1 MTILPPGISAEQFA
15 SAMRAFEAAVG
26 KDWVLT
32 SETDIAGYRDPWSMV
47 RDEPGELLPSA
58 AVAPATVEEVQAV
71 VRVANQFKIP
81 LYAVSTGKNYS
92 YGGPAPNVR
101 GSVIVDLKRMKRILE
116 LDGERNFA
124 LVEPGVTYFDLYNEI
139 QARGLKLMIDNPD
152 PAWGSPSG
160 NSLDRGVG
168 YTMGPYRD
176 HASSACGVEVVL
188 ASGEIMRTGMGA
200 LPAAKTWQE
209 YKHGFGPD
217 PTGLFFQGNFG
228 IVTKIGVRLM
238 PLPEHYRTGKITVP
252 KRSDLHGLIKTVNYL
267 ADLFMIGEPVFSS
280 PLHPLMKD
288 PEFFSEATRQGSFDD
303 DRLNALAA
311 TANLPFYQ
319 VELQFY
325 GSEGTTRANWEYAK
339 ELATRDVPGSRTL
352 DGVSY
357 KMPLTRE
364 QIMDKDTPYGESA
377 IRRYAA
383 VATPN
388 LTTFDFIGRHV
399 DSPDDYVHLHYGM
412 FTIVPRSAESV
423 FQVQRAWVD
432 LVHEANATLVT
443 EQTPRPSALTM
454 PLQWHQTC
462 FFMWAGFPLTITERP
477 MSEALADM
485 LERVLTVNAKNGW
498 GEYRSEPLL
507 QDKVAAHYNF
517 NNHALR
523 RFNEALKDAVDPNG
537 ILSPGRGGIWPKAFR
552 SLRGKVGV

>member
-1 MTILPPGISAEQFA
+1 MTILPPNVSAEQFA

-26 KDWVLT
+26 KEWLLS
-32 SETDIAGYRDPWSMV
+32 SEIDIAGYRDPWSMV
-47 RDEPGELLPSA
+47 RDKPGELLPSA
-58 AVAPATVEEVQAV
+58 AVAPASVDQVQAV
-71 VRVANQFKIP
+71 VRVANEFKIP

-101 GSVIVDLKRMKRILE
+101 GSVIVDLKRMKKNLE
-116 LDGERNFA
+116 IDGDRHFA
-124 LVEPGVTYFDLYNEI
+124 LVEPGVTYFDLYREI

-176 HASSACGVEVVL
+176 HASSTCGLEVVL
-188 ASGEIMRTGMGA
+188 ANGEVMRTGMGA
-200 LPAAKTWQE
+200 LPGAKTWQE
-209 YKHGFGPD
+209 YRHGFGPD
-217 PTGLFFQGNFG
+217 PAGLFFQGNFG

-252 KRSDLHGLIKTVNYL
+252 RRQDLHGLVRTVNYL

-280 PLHPLMKD
+280 PLHPLMKNS
-288 PEFFSEATRQGSFDD
+288 EFVAEATRQGAFNDEKLD
-303 DRLNALAA
+303 QMAA
-311 TANLPFYQ
+311 AAKLPFYQ

-325 GSEGTTRANWEYAK
+325 GSEGTTKANWDYAQQ
-339 ELATRDVPGSRTL
+339 LAVRNVPGARAL
-352 DGVSY
+352 EGVSFP
-357 KMPLTRE
+357 MPLTRE
-364 QIMDKDTPYGESA
+364 QIMDKNPPYGESA

-383 VATPN
+383 VAVPN

-399 DSPDDYVHLHYGM
+399 ENPDDYVHLHYGM
-412 FTIVPRSAESV
+412 FTIVPRSAEAV

-432 LVHEANATLVT
+432 LVHEEGATLVT
-443 EQTPRPSALTM
+443 EQTPRPSVLTM

-462 FFMWAGFPLTITERP
+462 FFMWAGFPLQAEGRP
-477 MSEALADM
+477 MSEALARM
-485 LERVLTVNAKNGW
+485 LELVLDVNAKNGW
-498 GEYRSEPLL
+498 CEYRAEPLM
-507 QDKVAAHYNF
+507 QDKVAEYYGF
-517 NNHALR
+517 NNHVLR

>member
-1 MTILPPGISAEQFA
+1 MTILPPNVSAEQFA

-26 KDWVLT
+26 KEWLLS
-32 SETDIAGYRDPWSMV
+32 SEIDIAGYRDPWSMV
-47 RDEPGELLPSA
+47 RDKPGELLPSA
-58 AVAPATVEEVQAV
+58 AVAPASVDQVQAV
-71 VRVANQFKIP
+71 VRVANEFKIP

-101 GSVIVDLKRMKRILE
+101 GSVIVDLKRMKKILE
-116 LDGERNFA
+116 IDGDRHFA
-124 LVEPGVTYFDLYNEI
+124 LVEPGVTYFDLYREI

-176 HASSACGVEVVL
+176 HASSTCGLEVVL
-188 ASGEIMRTGMGA
+188 ANGEVMRTGMGA
-200 LPAAKTWQE
+200 LPGAKTWQE
-209 YKHGFGPD
+209 YRHGFGPD
-217 PTGLFFQGNFG
+217 PAGLFFQGNFG

-252 KRSDLHGLIKTVNYL
+252 RRQDLHGLVRTVNYL

-280 PLHPLMKD
+280 PLHPLMKNS
-288 PEFFSEATRQGSFDD
+288 EFVAEATRQGAFNDEKLD
-303 DRLNALAA
+303 QMAA
-311 TANLPFYQ
+311 AAKLPFYQ

-325 GSEGTTRANWEYAK
+325 GSEGTTKANWDYAQQ
-339 ELATRDVPGSRTL
+339 LAVRNVPGARAL
-352 DGVSY
+352 EGVSFP
-357 KMPLTRE
+357 MPLTRE
-364 QIMDKDTPYGESA
+364 QIMDKNPPYGESA

-383 VATPN
+383 VAVPN

-399 DSPDDYVHLHYGM
+399 ENPDDYVHLHYGM
-412 FTIVPRSAESV
+412 FTIVPRSAEAV

-432 LVHEANATLVT
+432 LVHEEGATLVT
-443 EQTPRPSALTM
+443 EQTPRPSVLTM

-462 FFMWAGFPLTITERP
+462 FFMWAGFPLQAEGRP
-477 MSEALADM
+477 MSEALARM
-485 LERVLTVNAKNGW
+485 LELVLDVNAKNGW
-498 GEYRSEPLL
+498 CEYRAEPLM
-507 QDKVAAHYNF
+507 QDKVAEYYGF
-517 NNHALR
+517 NNHVLR

>member
-1 MTILPPGISAEQFA
+1 MTILPPNVSAEQFA

-26 KDWVLT
+26 KEWLLS
-32 SETDIAGYRDPWSMV
+32 SEIDIAGYRDPWSMV
-47 RDEPGELLPSA
+47 RDKPGELLPSA
-58 AVAPATVEEVQAV
+58 AVAPASVDQVQAV
-71 VRVANQFKIP
+71 VRVANEFKIP

-101 GSVIVDLKRMKRILE
+101 GSVIVDLKRMKKILE
-116 LDGERNFA
+116 IDGDRHFA
-124 LVEPGVTYFDLYNEI
+124 LVEPGVTYFDLYREI

-176 HASSACGVEVVL
+176 HASSTCGLEVVL
-188 ASGEIMRTGMGA
+188 ANGEVMRTGMGA
-200 LPAAKTWQE
+200 LPGAKTWQE
-209 YKHGFGPD
+209 YRHGFGPD
-217 PTGLFFQGNFG
+217 PAGLFFQGNFG

-252 KRSDLHGLIKTVNYL
+252 RRQDLHGLVRTVNYL

-280 PLHPLMKD
+280 PLHPLMKNS
-288 PEFFSEATRQGSFDD
+288 EFVAEATRQGAFNDEKLD
-303 DRLNALAA
+303 QMAA
-311 TANLPFYQ
+311 AAKLPFYQ

-325 GSEGTTRANWEYAK
+325 GSEGTTKANWDYAQQ
-339 ELATRDVPGSRTL
+339 LAVRNVPGARAL
-352 DGVSY
+352 EGVSFP
-357 KMPLTRE
+357 MPLTRE
-364 QIMDKDTPYGESA
+364 QIMDKNPPYGESA

-383 VATPN
+383 VAVPN

-399 DSPDDYVHLHYGM
+399 ENPDDYVHLHYGM
-412 FTIVPRSAESV
+412 FTIVPRSAEAV

-432 LVHEANATLVT
+432 LVHEEGATLVT
-443 EQTPRPSALTM
+443 EQTPRPSVLTM

-462 FFMWAGFPLTITERP
+462 FFMWAGFPLQAEGRP
-477 MSEALADM
+477 MSEALARM
-485 LERVLTVNAKNGW
+485 LELVLDVNAKNGW
-498 GEYRSEPLL
+498 CEYRAEPLM
-507 QDKVAAHYNF
+507 QDKVAEYYGF
-517 NNHALR
+517 NNHELR